1 MLIKVHKAYRDV
13 VAVCDSELTNKK
25 FEQGIAQL
33 DIRENF
39 YKGEEKTAEELIEIL
54 KDMAKEDATF
64 NIVGSDS
71 VNCALKAG
79 IISEEGI
86 KQVQDVP
93 FALVLL

>member
-64 NIVGSDS
+64 NIIGSDS